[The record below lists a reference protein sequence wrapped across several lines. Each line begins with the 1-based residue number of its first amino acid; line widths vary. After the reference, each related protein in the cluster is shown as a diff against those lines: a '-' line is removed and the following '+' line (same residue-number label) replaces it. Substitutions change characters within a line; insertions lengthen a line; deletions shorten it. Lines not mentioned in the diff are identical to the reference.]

1 MDVAIL
7 RKSNKEQFTSI
18 PQGIFRDKRLSLKD
32 IGLLTSM
39 LSLPDNWEFSEN
51 GLEAIFPND
60 GQTSIRTGLK
70 KLEQTGYLSRKRQR
84 GENGQITGV
93 IWYLMDAPCGDK
105 PHCENHSL
113 ENPNW
118 ANQPQSNTKQSNTK
132 ESITD
137 TYLLIPAEVESDQ
150 EGLEEAIINN
160 YKKILISKLTEEIE
174 SYIDNFDKQVYLP
187 SKCYL
192 KDANGTTITTFK
204 RNSFGNPLEI
214 VSMDSNGNIL
224 NKSIHEYDDNNES
237 IKYEC
242 YHRYENGELKLVAS
256 NIKTSEYSEDDKLI
270 STTWTDFWEEN

>member
-1 MDVAIL
+1 MAIL
-7 RKSNKEQFTSI
+7 RKSNKEQYTSV

-32 IGLLTSM
+32 IGLLTCM

-93 IWYLMDAPCGDK
+93 VWHLRDTPCGDK

-132 ESITD
+132 ESITKED
-137 TYLLIPAEVESDQ
+137 TSCMFETFWKAYPRKVNKQGAEKAFKKLKPNDDLFKAIMD
-150 EGLEEAIINN
+150 GLENQKKSKQWTRDNGQYIPHASTWLNGKRWEDELEGEANTQQ
-160 YKKILISKLTEEIE
+160 LDDWDGE
-174 SYIDNFDKQVYLP
+174 S
-187 SKCYL
+187 
-192 KDANGTTITTFK
+192 
-204 RNSFGNPLEI
+204 NPFA
-214 VSMDSNGNIL
+214 
-224 NKSIHEYDDNNES
+224 K
-237 IKYEC
+237 
-242 YHRYENGELKLVAS
+242 A
-256 NIKTSEYSEDDKLI
+256 
-270 STTWTDFWEEN
+270 WW